1 MNLFPKKSL
10 GQNFLTSL
18 GALQKIIETAD
29 IKEGDTA
36 LEVGPGKG
44 VLTHKLLEKAGK
56 VIAVEKDDRL
66 IEFLQAN
73 FEKEIADSKLTLI
86 NKDILEFDPKEAGLE
101 KEKYSI
107 VANIPYYIT
116 GQFLRK
122 FLSDTNHPS
131 KMVLLV
137 QKEVAERII
146 ARDGKES
153 LLSMSVRAYGEPKF
167 IETVKRGSFFPM
179 PNVDSA
185 IILIENI
192 KPFHLEI
199 GFPSTQSGAEEKFFK
214 LIHAGFAQKRKMILG
229 NLTELFGGRN
239 KAEKALI
246 ASNIDPKSRAEN
258 LKIDDWKRLVNML

>member
-18 GALQKIIETAD
+18 GALHKIIETAD
-29 IKEGDTA
+29 IKEGDTV

-44 VLTHKLLEKAGK
+44 ILTHSLLEKAGK

-73 FEKEIADSKLTLI
+73 FASKLASGKLTLI
-86 NKDILEFDPKEAGLE
+86 NKDVLEFDPKEAGLE

-116 GQFLRK
+116 GHFLRK
-122 FLSDTNHPS
+122 FLSEKNHPS

-146 ARDGKES
+146 AKDGKES
-153 LLSMSVRAYGEPKF
+153 LLSMSVKAYGEPKF

-185 IILIENI
+185 ILSIENI
-192 KPFHLEI
+192 KPFHLDVSR
-199 GFPSTQSGAEEKFFK
+199 PSDAEEKFFK
-214 LIHAGFAQKRKMILG
+214 LIHAGFSQKRKMILG
-229 NLTELFGGRN
+229 NLAEIFGGRET
-239 KAEKALI
+239 AEKALL
-246 ASNIDPKSRAEN
+246 ASNIDPKSRAED
-258 LKIDDWKRLVNML
+258 LKIDDWKRLTRNL